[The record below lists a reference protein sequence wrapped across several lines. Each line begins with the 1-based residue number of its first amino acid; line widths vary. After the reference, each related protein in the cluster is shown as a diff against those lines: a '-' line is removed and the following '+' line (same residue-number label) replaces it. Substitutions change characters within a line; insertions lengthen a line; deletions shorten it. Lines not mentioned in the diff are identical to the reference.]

1 MLGVFLIRSE
11 AAGVRNA
18 SHVIWVTT
26 CLTVYSKKNRRSH
39 VNDCLWL
46 YPGFAV
52 WTGEDGGGAQTL
64 VSPDHPERTG
74 QPWMIAPHWEKSAA
88 LQSPWPPS
96 PVRSSFWY
104 RPVLPDHHT
113 VLKGNQD
120 SRSDLHWPTAVSLKI
135 LGIGPTSILSSV
147 MTFCY
152 FAFWNVITE
161 LKMEVVLF
169 HYLLICHKLR

>member
-11 AAGVRNA
+11 AAGVRNT

-120 SRSDLHWPTAVSLKI
+120 SRSDLHWPTLTYSCVPQNFRNWTHFYLEFSDDVLLLCFLKYHHWTQDGSGFISL
-135 LGIGPTSILSSV
+135 PSHMS
-147 MTFCY
+147 
-152 FAFWNVITE
+152 
-161 LKMEVVLF
+161 
-169 HYLLICHKLR
+169 